1 MHYTLYKRIM
11 SKRVTL
17 KGIAMK
23 ERSVNEGRLQPVD
36 SHRRPPQKKRKARPF
51 APAYLII
58 LAVLM
63 VISACT
69 LIYVHSALEDYEASQ
84 PENILSAQIDRLRKL
99 EGGVQFEDILSLD
112 KMRSEWSASEEEI
125 TQFKKDFLASSITFQ
140 EDHSVV
146 DPTKKTF
153 DVLSDGIKIATATL
167 NHESQ
172 ETRLLIFTLDRWS
185 VEKMEVTG
193 YEFHL
198 TAPASVIVKSNGE
211 VLQGTITD
219 GTATYDVRS
228 LTPLNVE
235 ICDILGNSVPY
246 DQKNLPTFTDYKVTI
261 PANYT
266 IWGEEPVSIEAASL
280 EPIEELKYVKEY
292 CPDVPDSATY
302 ILSLLSGEP
311 DFKILDGS
319 GNEVNFT
326 IEDRKVIIDEN
337 FAGQDSLSLPVDIDP
352 LAVAKLW
359 SLLMTQDL
367 TGANNGYGQISPY
380 LIKGSY
386 LQEVAWKWAIGQDIT
401 FTSAHTLKNPPF
413 QVEEIS
419 NYVVYSD
426 NCFSCDIRLEK
437 TLVLTRTGEEVK
449 DVMNSTF
456 YFVKYDDTDNGADDP
471 HWVLADY
478 HEIL

>member
-1 MHYTLYKRIM
+1 
-11 SKRVTL
+11 
-17 KGIAMK
+17 MK
-23 ERSVNEGRLQPVD
+23 EQSVNAGRPQPVN
-36 SHRRPPQKKRKARPF
+36 SRRRPHQKRRPRSF
-51 APAYLII
+51 KGPYLMI
-58 LAVLM
+58 LAVLL

-69 LIYVHSALEDYEASQ
+69 LLYVHSALKDYEASQ
-84 PENILSAQIDRLRKL
+84 PENILAAQIEKLRKSKT
-99 EGGVQFEDILSLD
+99 GSQFEDIISLD
-112 KMRSEWSASEEEI
+112 NMRSEWSASEEEVA
-125 TQFKKDFLASSITFQ
+125 QFKKDFLASNVTFQ
-140 EDHSVV
+140 EDHNVV

-153 DVLSDGIKIATATL
+153 NVLSNGCQVATATL
-167 NHESQ
+167 NHEGQ

-185 VEKMEVTG
+185 VEKIEVTG

-198 TAPASVIVKSNGE
+198 TAPASVIIKSNGE
-211 VLQGTITD
+211 VLQGAITD
-219 GTATYDVRS
+219 GMATYDVRS

-261 PANYT
+261 PVSYT
-266 IWGEEPVSIEAASL
+266 ICGLEPVSLEAASL

-292 CPDVPDSATY
+292 CPDAPDAATY
-302 ILSLLSGEP
+302 ILRLLSDEP
-311 DFKILDGS
+311 DFTILDS
-319 GNEVNFT
+319 AGNEVDFT
-326 IEDRKVIIDEN
+326 IEDRKVTIVSD

-359 SLLMTQDL
+359 SLFMTQDL
-367 TGANNGYGQISPY
+367 TGSNNGYGQISPY

-386 LQEVAWKWAIGQDIT
+386 LQDVAWKWATGQDIT
-401 FTSAHTLKNPPF
+401 YTSNHTLKDPPF
-413 QVEEIS
+413 QVETIS

-456 YFVKYDDTDNGADDP
+456 YFVKYDDTDNGKNDP
-471 HWVLADY
+471 HWFLADY
-478 HEIL
+478 REIL